1 MTFGIHHRNGE
12 SGTSAAGRGYLRV
25 PDGDS
30 TVAPRRSVMLVD
42 DDPTLR
48 TLLRLTL
55 PSDDFDVTEAA
66 DGTEALERIDEETP
80 DLVVLDWNMPECTGG
95 EVLAELDRRGADIPV
110 IVLTA
115 ERDPENLA
123 VARSLGAAAFL
134 TKPFSPLR
142 LLDAIERLVAD
153 RAPNQP
159 A

>member
-1 MTFGIHHRNGE
+1 MTFGSQDRNGA
-12 SGTSAAGRGYLRV
+12 SGTKTATGGHLRFRAGF
-25 PDGDS
+25 GD
-30 TVAPRRSVMLVD
+30 ARRPSVMLVD

-66 DGTEALERIDEETP
+66 DGTEALERLEQQPFDV
-80 DLVVLDWNMPECTGG
+80 VVLDWNMPRCSGG
-95 EVLAELDRRGADIPV
+95 EVLVELKRRGADIPV
-110 IVLTA
+110 VVLTG
-115 ERDPENLA
+115 ERDVAKVA

-142 LLDAIERLVAD
+142 LLDEIERLVAD
-153 RAPNQP
+153 SAPNQP

>member
-1 MTFGIHHRNGE
+1 
-12 SGTSAAGRGYLRV
+12 
-25 PDGDS
+25 
-30 TVAPRRSVMLVD
+30 MLVD

-55 PSDDFDVTEAA
+55 PGDDFDVTEAA
-66 DGTEALERIDEETP
+66 DGTEALERLEQQPFDV
-80 DLVVLDWNMPECTGG
+80 VVLDWNMPRCSGG
-95 EVLAELDRRGADIPV
+95 EVLVELKRRGMEIPV
-110 IVLTA
+110 VVLTG
-115 ERDPENLA
+115 ERDVAKVA

>member
-1 MTFGIHHRNGE
+1 
-12 SGTSAAGRGYLRV
+12 
-25 PDGDS
+25 
-30 TVAPRRSVMLVD
+30 MLVD

-55 PSDDFDVTEAA
+55 PGDDFDVTEAA
-66 DGTEALERIDEETP
+66 DGAEALERLDEQPP
-80 DLVVLDWNMPECTGG
+80 DVVVLDWNMPRCSGG
-95 EVLAELDRRGADIPV
+95 EVLVELKRRGIEIPV
-110 IVLTA
+110 VVLTG
-115 ERDPENLA
+115 ERDVAKVA